1 MSLRKRSETFRKS
14 LGFWYL
20 PWKIRV
26 HLSQIHGSYLNC
38 SCGNQQNALQQ
49 HSRHQSDS
57 ENSNIARCATAEW
70 TDLNNQFSAV
80 PVLDLFSGAYARG
93 VHVHPGPGK
102 KVPLR
107 NVQKRNERSAK
118 KNVHVPLRYD
128 KIKTKKVGKKE
139 KKSKRKE
146 VKFKEVKKEDS
157 RLSEIKIIK

>member
-1 MSLRKRSETFRKS
+1 MSLRKCSETFRKS

-102 KVPLR
+102 KFR
-107 NVQKRNERSAK
+107 SEMSKRGTKDRQKRMCTFRS
-118 KNVHVPLRYD
+118 D
-128 KIKTKKVGKKE
+128 TTKL
-139 KKSKRKE
+139 KRK
-146 VKFKEVKKEDS
+146 
-157 RLSEIKIIK
+157 R